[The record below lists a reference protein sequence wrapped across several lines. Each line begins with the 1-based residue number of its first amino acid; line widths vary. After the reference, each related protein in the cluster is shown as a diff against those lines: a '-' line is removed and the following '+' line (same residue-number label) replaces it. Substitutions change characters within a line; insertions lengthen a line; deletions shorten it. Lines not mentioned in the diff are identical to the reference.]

1 VTKKH
6 WLDISRNYSEQVHLV
21 GILHLLILEFI
32 ITQPTGYLK
41 IELTQFPI
49 KLRQKINNFGSGNF
63 WDYTV
68 TNHNPGIAKQ
78 TGSNSGPWD
87 PRIDSPS
94 YR

>member
-1 VTKKH
+1 MTKKH

-49 KLRQKINNFGSGNF
+49 KLRQKINNFWIRKFLGLHSHKSQSRNC
-63 WDYTV
+63 
-68 TNHNPGIAKQ
+68 
-78 TGSNSGPWD
+78 
-87 PRIDSPS
+87 
-94 YR
+94 